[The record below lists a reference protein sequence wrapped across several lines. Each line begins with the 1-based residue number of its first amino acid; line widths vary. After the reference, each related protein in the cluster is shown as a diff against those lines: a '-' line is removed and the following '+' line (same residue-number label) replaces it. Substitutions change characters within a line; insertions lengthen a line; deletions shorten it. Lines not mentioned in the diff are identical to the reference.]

1 MKHFSNQMAVA
12 FYQKELIE
20 TQLWVDV
27 KILILNIENRK
38 IL

>member
-12 FYQKELIE
+12 FHQKELIE
-20 TQLWVDV
+20 TLWVDV